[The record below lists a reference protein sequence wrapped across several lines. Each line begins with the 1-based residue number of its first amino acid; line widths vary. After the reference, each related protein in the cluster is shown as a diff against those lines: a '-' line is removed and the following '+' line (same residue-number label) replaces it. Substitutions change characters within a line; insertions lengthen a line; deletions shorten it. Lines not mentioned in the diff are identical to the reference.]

1 MKLADGPQPGTLP
14 QWSLLLLQLRLSR
27 ANSDHPPE
35 QTERTPP
42 FSPGWVGGWVGVQ
55 RRLFIHSANIFQSP
69 LWACLLL
76 RAGETEMVSVWV
88 SPKRGCVEATG

>member
-1 MKLADGPQPGTLP
+1 MKLADGPQPGTPP

-42 FSPGWVGGWVGVQ
+42 FSPGWVGGWVGA
-55 RRLFIHSANIFQSP
+55 HKD
-69 LWACLLL
+69 ACLFTQQTFSEPALCL
-76 RAGETEMVSVWV
+76 PAAEGWGNGDGV
-88 SPKRGCVEATG
+88 CVGFS